1 MENAA
6 KALTIAG
13 NVLLAV
19 IILSLVTYFYN
30 TWRRIPLEEEA
41 ALLVEQA
48 QEFNKQYE
56 VFDKKLM
63 YGVDVLSCVNK
74 AISNN
79 AKYVTG
85 SDKWGDKNAGWLSGT
100 LSSTEFAIEVEV
112 ILKEPLQEQ
121 IDVYYH
127 KYSTTSSFDPST
139 NTTIYDSS
147 YKEQKEFGDRGTEG
161 ASNIS
166 FRDLAG
172 LNTTRP
178 KFKIPSD
185 AYVEQMY
192 SNEHGLSDWDD
203 VKLKTQTINLVTDL
217 GEFEDD
223 DGPYYRYTLLH
234 GKYDK
239 NVIDEDNVFLKKL
252 IETIST
258 FTTSDS
264 QIIYNNDDST
274 LTKWSKIEWV
284 PAVSAFKNKKFR
296 CEGVNSDGEPNGT
309 PGIQYNEE
317 TGAINKLTF
326 VEYTI
331 PSE

>member
-19 IILSLVTYFYN
+19 MILSLVVYFYN

-48 QEFNKQYE
+48 AEFNKQYE
-56 VFDKKLM
+56 VFDKKIM

-79 AKYVTG
+79 EKYVSG
-85 SDKWGDKNAGWLSGT
+85 GGWLSGA
-100 LSSTEFAIEVEV
+100 LSPTEFAIEVEV

-121 IDVYYH
+121 IDVYYYQ
-127 KYSTTSSFDPST
+127 YSTTTNFDAST
-139 NTTIYDSS
+139 NTTTYDSS
-147 YKEQKEFGDRGTEG
+147 YKEQKEFSDRGSKG
-161 ASNIS
+161 ASSIS
-166 FRDLAG
+166 FEDLAG
-172 LNTTRP
+172 LSTTRP

-185 AYVEQMY
+185 DYVTHMY
-192 SNEHGLSDWDD
+192 DESTLTDWDD
-203 VKLKTQTINLVTDL
+203 VKLKTQTIDLVTDL
-217 GEFEDD
+217 GAFEDTV
-223 DGPYYRYTLLH
+223 GSYYRYTLLH
-234 GKYDK
+234 GDYNKS
-239 NVIDEDNVFLKKL
+239 VIDDDNVFLKKL

-264 QIIYNNDDST
+264 QLIYNNDDST
-274 LTKWSKIEWV
+274 LTKWSKMEWV
-284 PAVSAFKNKKFR
+284 PAVSAFKNRKFR
-296 CEGVNSDGEPNGT
+296 CEGIDETTGRPNGT

-326 VEYTI
+326 VEYSI
-331 PSE
+331 PTMN

>member
-19 IILSLVTYFYN
+19 IILSLVTYFYS
-30 TWRRIPLEEEA
+30 TWRRIPIAEEA

-56 VFDKKLM
+56 VFDKRLM

-79 AKYVTG
+79 EKYVTG
-85 SDKWGDKNAGWLSGT
+85 SWLSGA
-100 LSSTEFAIEVEV
+100 LSPKEFAIEVEV
-112 ILKEPLQEQ
+112 ILKDPLQEQ
-121 IDVYYH
+121 VDVYYH
-127 KYSTTSSFDPST
+127 EYSTTSYFDPTT
-139 NTTIYDSS
+139 NTTTYDSS
-147 YKEQKEFGDRGTEG
+147 YKEQKEFGDRGIDG
-161 ASNIS
+161 ASSIS
-166 FRDLAG
+166 FKDLAG

-178 KFKIPSD
+178 KFRIPSD
-185 AYVEQMY
+185 DYVSYMY
-192 SNEHGLSDWDD
+192 DESTLTDWDD
-203 VKLKTQTINLVTDL
+203 VKLETQTIDLVTDL
-217 GEFEDD
+217 GEFEDTV
-223 DGPYYRYTLLH
+223 GPYYRYTLLH
-234 GKYDK
+234 GEYDK
-239 NVIDEDNVFLKKL
+239 NVINDDDVFLKKL
-252 IETIST
+252 VETIST

-264 QIIYNNDDST
+264 QLIYNNDDDT
-274 LTKWSKIEWV
+274 LTKWSKMEWV

-296 CEGVNSDGEPNGT
+296 CEGINESTGEPNGT
-309 PGIQYNEE
+309 PGIQYSEE

-326 VEYTI
+326 VEYII